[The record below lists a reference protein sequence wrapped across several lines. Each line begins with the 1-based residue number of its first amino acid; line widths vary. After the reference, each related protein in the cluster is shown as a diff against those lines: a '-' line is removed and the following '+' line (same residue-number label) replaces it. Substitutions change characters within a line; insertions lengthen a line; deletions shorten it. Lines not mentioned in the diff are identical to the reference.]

1 MDEIQVI
8 TQTLNSNL
16 QRHIKS
22 IQSYEVEITNM
33 TAEIVRL
40 QNEVEIQ
47 KTRAEGLAEE
57 LAQIIETREA
67 HKTE

>member
-1 MDEIQVI
+1 MDEVQVI

-40 QNEVEIQ
+40 QSEVQVQ
-47 KTRAEGLAEE
+47 KARAEDLAEE
-57 LAQIIETREA
+57 LSQILQVSET